1 MNFYKKCFTIQRLYK
16 YSKDT
21 NSEKEMLEKYFWN
34 IQLSKELYV
43 LISLFEVSLRNHI
56 NYAINEYIHRNWLID
71 SSFIKQFLTENE
83 LKSYSLVINRL
94 TEKNKLTQ
102 DNIVIELNLGFW
114 VNLFKKIYA
123 PRLWHKKY
131 VFESVFPH
139 FDKKNTNKMDYIYP
153 KLKAIQKI
161 RNRISHHESI
171 FDYKQGLNNFYYNIL
186 ECLSFMEPSLKEYA
200 LKICHFEAVWDINKT
215 KLEIKNEVY

>member
-1 MNFYKKCFTIQRLYK
+1 MNYHKRCFTIQRLNK

-21 NSEKEMLEKYFWN
+21 NSEKEILEKYLWN

-43 LISLFEVSLRNHI
+43 LIALFEVSLRNHI
-56 NYAINEYIHRNWLID
+56 NCAINEYVHQNWLTD
-71 SSFIKQFLTENE
+71 NSFIQNFLTENE
-83 LKSYSLVINRL
+83 FKAYLIAFNRL
-94 TEKNKLTQ
+94 AEKNKLTQ
-102 DNIVIELNLGFW
+102 DNLVTELNLGFW

-123 PRLWHKKY
+123 PRLWHKKH
-131 VFESVFPH
+131 VFETVFP
-139 FDKKNTNKMDYIYP
+139 FFNKEIINKMDYLYP

-171 FDYKQGLNNFYYNIL
+171 FDYKHGLNNFYYTLL

-200 LKICHFEAVWDINKT
+200 LKICDFEAIWEKNH
-215 KLEIKNEVY
+215 EI